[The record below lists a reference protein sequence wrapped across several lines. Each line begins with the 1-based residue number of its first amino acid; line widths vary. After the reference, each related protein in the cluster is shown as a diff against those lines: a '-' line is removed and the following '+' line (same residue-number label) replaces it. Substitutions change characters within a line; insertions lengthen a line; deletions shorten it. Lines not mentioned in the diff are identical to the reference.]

1 MEGNE
6 NPRSADLLHGAR
18 LGKGTFDE
26 AAFPQKDTVGFTFK
40 TQSVWL
46 VLANYTKTTIRRTT
60 GGGMG

>member
-26 AAFPQKDTVGFTFK
+26 QTLRI
-40 TQSVWL
+40 L
-46 VLANYTKTTIRRTT
+46 VLCPDERQAVIPGVCKVL
-60 GGGMG
+60 GWQFPE